1 MWTVASRFTLQ
12 CSALRVRPA
21 QPNQVRCFWEYVNMM
36 FNKPDAER
44 IKRVGPDRACA
55 EWVLRNGGT
64 VEWVGGQKLADYN
77 LLPAND
83 QPVPRL
89 AVIDATNSSI
99 SHYGFSHLIGCI
111 KLYKIILHKSSYIED
126 RALKG
131 LSHGKDSLTHLQVS
145 DIADVSDAGLKNLKD
160 CHNLQNLVL
169 FDLNNVNNLEEC
181 KQYLASQLPN
191 CKIQGAPELTKEK
204 PS

>member
-1 MWTVASRFTLQ
+1 MLTVASRFTLRFPTL
-12 CSALRVRPA
+12 AVKAVRT
-21 QPNQVRCFWEYVNMM
+21 NQVRCFWEYVTMM
-36 FNKPDAER
+36 FNKPEAER
-44 IKRVGPDRACA
+44 IQRVGPDRACA

-77 LLPAND
+77 MLPAND
-83 QPVPRL
+83 QPAPKL

-99 SHYGFSHLIGCI
+99 SYYGFSHLIGCN

-169 FDLNNVNNLEEC
+169 FDLTNVNDLEEC

-191 CKIQGAPELTKEK
+191 CKIRGAAEITKEK